1 MRASFVA
8 PTVPAVYTTEK
19 LLVTLGAIN
28 ESTKQTNVQSSHKQ
42 SSYSFKRMLSVKMKL
57 L

>member
-28 ESTKQTNVQSSHKQ
+28 ESTKQTNEQSSHKQ
-42 SSYSFKRMLSVKMKL
+42 SSYSFK
-57 L
+57 